1 MRHFRTLMLLAIALT
16 LAMPTFADAPSSNP
30 TVKSAPKKPKDSG
43 WIEQS
48 SFQWAAGRGNSAPNP
63 QSRKSNAP
71 IPKLTLTPP
80 AHNVA
85 TPMVKNPPVTDPC
98 KAPNPP
104 HSCKRTR
111 PTH

>member
-1 MRHFRTLMLLAIALT
+1 MRHFRTFMLLAIAVT
-16 LAMPTFADAPSSNP
+16 LAMPTFADTPSNP
-30 TVKSAPKKPKDSG
+30 TNKSAKSPNKG
-43 WIEQS
+43 MEVN
-48 SFQWAAGRGNSAPNP
+48 SFQFGTGRGVSAPNP
-63 QSRKSNAP
+63 QSSDKKSNAP

-80 AHNVA
+80 SHNVA
-85 TPMVKNPPVTDPC
+85 TPVVKNPPVSDPC